1 LRSAG
6 ADLSGA
12 MALRLEKAFGAKMD
26 ALVRMQSAY
35 DIARAWKCEKE
46 IHVRR
51 IDRALHAH
59 P

>member
-1 LRSAG
+1 
-6 ADLSGA
+6 